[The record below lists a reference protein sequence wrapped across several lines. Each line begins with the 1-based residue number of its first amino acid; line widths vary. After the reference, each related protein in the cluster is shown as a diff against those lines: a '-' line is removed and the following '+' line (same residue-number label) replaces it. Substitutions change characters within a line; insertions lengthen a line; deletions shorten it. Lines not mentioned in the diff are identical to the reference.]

1 MEELNIAFNDY
12 IEEVKKLDT
21 LGKRDELINILEE
34 LVKLNENKEF
44 KKVCP
49 DITAQ
54 EYLCAK
60 VQPYIK
66 PQRLVNILNLNV
78 KRIRIDEVEI
88 IAKALGVDISI
99 LFKGL

>member
-1 MEELNIAFNDY
+1 MGINEKIVL
-12 IEEVKKLDT
+12 
-21 LGKRDELINILEE
+21 NILEE
-34 LVKLNENKEF
+34 LVKLNEKKEF
-44 KKVCP
+44 KNNCP

-60 VQPYIK
+60 VQPHIK

-88 IAKALGVDISI
+88 IAKALGIDISV

>member
-1 MEELNIAFNDY
+1 MGINEIIVL
-12 IEEVKKLDT
+12 
-21 LGKRDELINILEE
+21 NILEQ
-34 LVKLNENKEF
+34 LVKLNEDENF
-44 KKVCP
+44 KKSCP

-60 VQPYIK
+60 VQPHIK
-66 PQRLVNILNLNV
+66 PQRLVNILNLNI

-88 IAKALGVDISI
+88 IAKALGIDISV